1 MSAEHVFQH
10 FASVFVALQEPCQSI
25 TTSFFVR
32 LRKMRTS
39 QLHSLQSVRQANLL
53 RFVNYIPPT
62 KPSKAREEFRLANRP
77 LVGNLAH
84 QRFYTAPGPLL
95 TVATLEFDTSKRVL
109 ARWPRE
115 KQDRRAYSVPR
126 SDVLS
131 SLETSFSLFTPS
143 ICSMTSTA
151 ACGTRCCQGS
161 LRSILFR
168 ISEPE

>member
-1 MSAEHVFQH
+1 LH
-10 FASVFVALQEPCQSI
+10 FLQY
-25 TTSFFVR
+25 
-32 LRKMRTS
+32 L
-39 QLHSLQSVRQANLL
+39 RQANLL
-53 RFVNYIPPT
+53 RFVILHASDKTTQSGRGISSGEPAT
-62 KPSKAREEFRLANRP
+62 RRKSRLSTILHCA
-77 LVGNLAH
+77 
-84 QRFYTAPGPLL
+84 GP
-95 TVATLEFDTSKRVL
+95 AFDSGASDFDTSKRVL
-109 ARWPRE
+109 ARQHRE

-143 ICSMTSTA
+143 ICSITSIA